1 MFDCVCTT
9 NILHIWDIGE
19 YFYTGLFPTHD
30 FPQTEIERQKHI
42 MTQIFPYVAH
52 QLWMIS
58 ITSVECLRKNA
69 EFIRDRLVTTHYC
82 FTCLPIQKKMRKKPQ
97 INLFKTKTGQKMV
110 GFSVNHFQIDSVTP
124 LLFLVLAHKFR
135 GTNASSENCSENTF
149 RSLCIL
155 WTETVNYCLSNWT
168 IWTSKEVSRNIQNM
182 R

>member
-1 MFDCVCTT
+1 
-9 NILHIWDIGE
+9 
-19 YFYTGLFPTHD
+19 
-30 FPQTEIERQKHI
+30 
-42 MTQIFPYVAH
+42 
-52 QLWMIS
+52 
-58 ITSVECLRKNA
+58 
-69 EFIRDRLVTTHYC
+69 
-82 FTCLPIQKKMRKKPQ
+82 MRKKPQ

-155 WTETVNYCLSNWT
+155 WTETVNYCLSNWI

-182 R
+182 RLYNNNIEELVTKRTLIVHFLFFSFVILQQKVIDISVVWWILCKNRRGLSFR